1 MVYVAG
7 ARGVWQRPGTPGSG
21 RETRLQHFQSIFGGA
36 RGLDQPFRG
45 DLERLLFCDL
55 PLLIRW
61 GITILGRMS
70 DPSESP
76 ETQIP
81 RSAEDAAE
89 ASPPRERAFNL
100 PAVVL
105 AAIIA
110 CIAIHLLRAYALTVE
125 HNIDV
130 IVRGAFIPIRYTG
143 GYELDVFAFTSPITY
158 SLLHGGWAHLAVNMI
173 WLAAFGSPLATRLG
187 VWRFILFWIV
197 TSIAAASLHFALHP
211 YDEAPLVGA
220 SGAIS
225 GMMGAAA
232 RFAFRIDRSDTLPSF
247 AGPVLPI
254 GLVLRLRGVLIFLGL
269 WMAVNVAT
277 GVFTLVPNMEDSI
290 AWEAHIGGFM
300 VGFLGIGLFDRRSQH
315 RVQEREPEA

>member
-130 IVRGAFIPIRYTG
+130 IGEARSSRFVTQAATNWTFSPSPAPSPIRCCTAAG
-143 GYELDVFAFTSPITY
+143 R
-158 SLLHGGWAHLAVNMI
+158 I
-173 WLAAFGSPLATRLG
+173 W
-187 VWRFILFWIV
+187 
-197 TSIAAASLHFALHP
+197 
-211 YDEAPLVGA
+211 
-220 SGAIS
+220 
-225 GMMGAAA
+225 
-232 RFAFRIDRSDTLPSF
+232 PS
-247 AGPVLPI
+247 
-254 GLVLRLRGVLIFLGL
+254 
-269 WMAVNVAT
+269 T
-277 GVFTLVPNMEDSI
+277 
-290 AWEAHIGGFM
+290 
-300 VGFLGIGLFDRRSQH
+300 
-315 RVQEREPEA
+315 